1 MATVQGVTGKQYTQ
15 ATPGYVDQKY
25 QYATSTHGVDHD
37 MNPALI
43 VEPRDKNDIAKV
55 LQYARDNKLAV
66 ATRTGGHQ
74 YSGASSTSA
83 PNIQLDLNTTFQ
95 GPDDRVIFE
104 KGDKTFLRTSVSWG
118 LGDFN
123 AFLGK
128 NNVFL
133 PHGQCTHVHLG
144 GHVQTGGYG
153 QLGRSFGLLGDYALS
168 LEIVDYDGKIKEIT
182 KSNNPELF
190 YAFLGGSPGNLG
202 VLTHVTFQVNRDK
215 DYQGSR
221 GMKVLHLYKESTLK
235 RLLNIL
241 AVMSDNPNFPRNY
254 DFCVSVL
261 SSSCRLSDLWH
272 KPGLDEKMKLE
283 HPELYGKDGLIFW
296 PRSIIVYAQWVPFSK
311 HDVYDPKWF
320 DQFSEFCFDVEM
332 LGPQPMSTLTSK
344 WIFTNIR
351 EFEHPYVKRTYATKS
366 TTLVQDGWVDW
377 VTRRIDTLVGPDD
390 NGLWLSAQLQYF
402 GGKFSKFTTNA
413 DNGTAYSWRDSTL
426 VCTLDCFY
434 DEKDPDAVMRAND
447 WQRGNDEGGVG
458 PDGVFSKQDRRLLWG
473 SYGSYDLDS
482 VWMFYYEDQEKYE
495 RLQRARAAADPYG
508 TFTPNTFAVKRLT

>member
-1 MATVQGVTGKQYTQ
+1 MATIQGVTGKQYTQ
-15 ATPGYVDQKY
+15 ATPGYVVEKY

-43 VEPRDKNDIAKV
+43 VEPRDKNDIATV
-55 LQYARDNKLAV
+55 LRYARDQKIAV
-66 ATRTGGHQ
+66 AIRTGGHQ
-74 YSGASSTSA
+74 YSGASSTTA

-95 GPDDRVIFE
+95 GSDDRAIFE
-104 KGDKTFLRTSVSWG
+104 KDGKTFFRTSVSWG

-123 AFLGK
+123 AYLGK
-128 NNVFL
+128 HNVFL
-133 PHGQCTHVHLG
+133 PHGQCIHVHLG

-153 QLGRSFGLLGDYALS
+153 QLGRSFGLLGDYVLS
-168 LEIVDYDGKIKEIT
+168 LEIVDYDGNIKELS
-182 KSNNPELF
+182 KNHDSELF

-202 VLTHVTFQVNRDK
+202 VLTHVTFEVNRDQ

-221 GMKVLHLYKESTLK
+221 GMKVLFLYEESTLK

-241 AVMSDNPNFPRNY
+241 AEMSDNPDLPRNY

-261 SSSCRLSDLWH
+261 SSSFRLSDLWH

-283 HPELYGKDGLIFW
+283 HPEVYGKNGVLVW
-296 PRSIIVYAQWVPFSK
+296 PRSIVVYAQWVPFSK
-311 HDVYDPKWF
+311 DDVYDPKFF
-320 DQFSEFCFDVEM
+320 DQISTDCFDIQTFDEE
-332 LGPQPMSTLTSK
+332 PMSALTTK

-377 VTRRIDTLVGPDD
+377 VTSRIDTLVKPDD

-413 DNGTAYSWRDSTL
+413 GNGTAYSWRDSTL

-434 DEKDPDAVMRAND
+434 DENDPDALGRAND

-458 PDGVFSKQDRRLLWG
+458 PNGTFSKQDRRVLWG

-482 VWMFYYEDQEKYE
+482 VWQFYYEDQDKYT
-495 RLQRARAAADPYG
+495 RLQKIRAAADPYG

>member
-1 MATVQGVTGKQYTQ
+1 MATIAGVTGAQYLRG
-15 ATPGYVDQKY
+15 TPEYPDERY

-43 VEPRDKNDIAKV
+43 VQPLNKDDIALV
-55 LQYARDNKLAV
+55 LQYAKANNIAV

-74 YSGASSTSA
+74 YSGASSTAA

-104 KGDKTFLRTSVSWG
+104 KGDKTFLRTSISWS

-123 AFLGK
+123 AYLGK

-133 PHGQCTHVHLG
+133 PHGQCTHVHIG

-153 QLGRSFGLLGDYALS
+153 QLGRSFGLLGDYVLS
-168 LEIVDYDGKIKEIT
+168 LEIVDYDGNIKEIT
-182 KSNNPELF
+182 KKSNSELF

-202 VLTHVTFQVNRDK
+202 VLTHLTLEVNRNS

-221 GMKVLHLYKESTLK
+221 GMKVLYLYNVDILK
-235 RLLNIL
+235 RLLTIL
-241 AVMSDNPNFPRNY
+241 AKMSDDPDVPRNY

-261 SSSCRLSDLWH
+261 SSSFRLSDLWH
-272 KPGLDEKMKLE
+272 KPDLDEKMKLE
-283 HPELYGKDGLIFW
+283 HPELYGPDGNPFW

-311 HDVYDPKWF
+311 NDVYDPKWF
-320 DQFSEFCFDVEM
+320 DQFRKDAFLIDGGDPE
-332 LGPQPMSTLTSK
+332 PMSTLTAQ
-344 WIFTNIR
+344 WIFRNTR
-351 EFEHPYVKRTYATKS
+351 EFKHPYVKRTYATKS

-377 VTRRIDTLVGPDD
+377 VAERIDTLVRPDN
-390 NGLWLSAQLQYF
+390 NGLWLSAQLQCF

-413 DNGTAYSWRDSTL
+413 NNGTSYSWRDSTL

-434 DEKDPDAVMRAND
+434 DETDPDALNRAQD
-447 WQRGNDEGGVG
+447 WQRGNDEEGVG
-458 PDGVFSKQDRRLLWG
+458 PNGIFSKQDRRVLWG

-482 VWMFYYEDQEKYE
+482 VWMCYYEDREKYE
-495 RLQRARAAADPYG
+495 RLGKTRAVADPYG